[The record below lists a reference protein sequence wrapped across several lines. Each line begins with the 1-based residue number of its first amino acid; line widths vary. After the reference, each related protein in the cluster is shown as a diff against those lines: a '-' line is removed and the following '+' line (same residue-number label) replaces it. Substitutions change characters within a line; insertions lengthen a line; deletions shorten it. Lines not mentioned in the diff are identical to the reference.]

1 MDYKNEL
8 LNLLQ
13 NVNDWESLKDKL
25 ENQYNTSIQKDGK
38 KNTLAGKL
46 FEYFTKYFF
55 LCNQLFQN
63 D

>member
-13 NVNDWESLKDKL
+13 NVNDWESLKNKL

-38 KNTLAGKL
+38 KNTLAG
-46 FEYFTKYFF
+46 
-55 LCNQLFQN
+55 
-63 D
+63 

>member
-13 NVNDWESLKDKL
+13 NVNDWESLKNKL

-38 KNTLAGKL
+38 KIL
-46 FEYFTKYFF
+46 
-55 LCNQLFQN
+55 
-63 D
+63 